1 MDNFDEII
9 KQKIDQFEVPY
20 NDAHWAEMNGKL
32 NAIRAAKIKTAILGI
47 AVAIS
52 IIAISS
58 YIIFTPS
65 EKQTIE
71 DNTLITEDIT
81 TKTSINNT
89 SETKISTKN
98 KHKKNIKNEIQIETI
113 EEKPLITIKDAINTT
128 INNPE
133 NKIEPSNKFLKDKT
147 PEKLLNKAN
156 AEFIVYNNKVCL
168 GEEVSFESL
177 ENNLPVSY
185 IWNFGDGTISYEKN
199 PKHVYNS
206 SHIYSVSLTLL
217 NRQTGEETTTI
228 QNDVITILSNP
239 NAKFSYTETSIS
251 HDNNKLKYPYTIL
264 NIDEPN
270 KLNSYTWN
278 FGNEEASTSLTGKTI
293 YKKKG
298 KVYTASLVAKN
309 NNNGCIT
316 KSTIKILNK
325 NGLDLFA
332 PSGFTPNNNGGNE
345 TFIPK
350 ALLGWDVQFEMIII
364 NTSGK
369 TIYKTTNRDEPWNGK
384 INNTGQVLNKGVYFW
399 QVITFDAEKNPHRH
413 HGKIHLVK

>member
-9 KQKIDQFEVPY
+9 KQKIDQFEVLY

-65 EKQTIE
+65 EKQAIE

-81 TKTSINNT
+81 TKTPINNT
-89 SETKISTKN
+89 SEAKISPKNNHEKNIQTKIL
-98 KHKKNIKNEIQIETI
+98 IENFK
-113 EEKPLITIKDAINTT
+113 EEQSITTQKAINT
-128 INNPE
+128 IASNPE
-133 NKIEPSNKFLKDKT
+133 NQIEPSNKILKDEN
-147 PEKLLNKAN
+147 PEKLLKSVN
-156 AEFIVYNNKVCL
+156 AEFIVYNNRVCL

-177 ENNLPVSY
+177 ENDLPVSY
-185 IWNFGDGTISYEKN
+185 IWNFGDGTISYKKN
-199 PKHVYNS
+199 PKHIYNS

-239 NAKFSYTETSIS
+239 NAKFSYIETSIS

-270 KLNSYTWN
+270 KLNSYAWN

-298 KVYTASLVAKN
+298 EVYTASLIAKN

-350 ALLGWDVQFEMIII
+350 ALLGWNVQFEMIII